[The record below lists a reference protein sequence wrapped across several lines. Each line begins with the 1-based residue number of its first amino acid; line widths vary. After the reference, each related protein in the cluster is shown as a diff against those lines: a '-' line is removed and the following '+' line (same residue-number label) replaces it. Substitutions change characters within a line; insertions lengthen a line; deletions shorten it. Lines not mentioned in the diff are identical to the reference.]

1 MVYIKFHFLSL
12 DNKDSSWKVE
22 WNKDSLNINS
32 KGGKSTSELTTVS
45 GYILTWLVSHGHK
58 TSLWIV
64 VLAVGGVE

>member
-45 GYILTWLVSHGHK
+45 G
-58 TSLWIV
+58 
-64 VLAVGGVE
+64 